1 MRTLIPFAVLAVL
14 AAAIA
19 ASAAT
24 AKTSATPIKVAVL
37 SDCQGA
43 FGSFDGQD
51 LAGVVAAMSQY
62 AGAKPVNPNDPRK
75 GWTGGQIN
83 GHPLKLVGIG
93 CSNDKADTAIKE
105 TKRLMEQLGADVMIG
120 PLSGDESIAV
130 ANYAKQH
137 PTKTFVDG
145 SAGAQDTTLKVR
157 AKNFFRFNGDGA
169 MWNAG
174 LGDLAYNKLHWKT
187 AAVVADDYSFA
198 WTSAAGFIAE
208 FCAVGGKV
216 TKRVFPPLNT
226 TDYSSYAQQMPT
238 NVDGTFVAVGG
249 AGLIPFLKAY
259 EQAHGPID
267 GKKFI
272 GNLFWGTPGQFEQLS
287 TRVVG
292 AYVGG
297 AGTAGDLATPAAK
310 NYANHIIGKWFKTIP
325 PFGAAAPQAA
335 STFTY
340 GYFINTWGL
349 IKGLQA
355 VKGNIGPAA
364 RRRFRPRSTRPCCR
378 RRTGRSI
385 WTSTTRAS
393 SPSTTSSSTPRAAS
407 WRSRRSATS
416 RTSTRRSAARSR
428 HPRRLRGVRARS
440 ASSGA
445 CRGLARPNTRRSPA
459 SDQVAEA
466 AAPEHAEPI
475 LRLRGIGRRFGGLH
489 AVRDVD
495 LDVALGERRAILGP
509 NGAGKTTLFNVISG
523 DFPPSSGTIEFQ
535 GDEITQLSPS
545 ARAKLGMGRTYQ
557 KSRLFLGLSVEDNLY
572 LAVLGVKTGHLRPV
586 VLRRDREL
594 RERARDLARTVG
606 LEGRE
611 RAIVGSLSH
620 GEQRQLEVGMARA
633 VESDADDARRARL
646 RPVARRACRTHRFAP
661 PARFVDHAD
670 PDRARHGCCAS
681 RRGARDDDARRPRD
695 RRRHARRDPRQ
706 PDRARPL
713 SRQGESERWLSRCS
727 RSKALMRS
735 MAVRKRSK
743 TSRSSSAAGATS
755 IIGRNGMGKTT
766 LCNAIVGVP
775 PARVTGSIRFE
786 GNELVGRPSYKIAKL
801 GIALR
806 AAGPPAFSVTLGRR
820 ASADDQRK
828 R

>member
-1 MRTLIPFAVLAVL
+1 MGRGIRKRKLIPFAALAVVT
-14 AAAIA
+14 AAVA
-19 ASAAT
+19 ASGAS
-24 AKTSATPIKVAVL
+24 AKSAATPIKIAVL

-51 LAGVVAAMSQY
+51 LAGVVSALSQY

-157 AKNFFRFNGDGA
+157 APNFFRFNGDGA

-174 LGDLAYNKLHWKT
+174 LGDLAYNKLGWKT

-208 FCAVGGKV
+208 FCGVGGKV

-310 NYANHIIGKWFKTIP
+310 NYANNIIGKWFKTIP

-335 STFTY
+335 STFTF
-340 GYFINTWGL
+340 GYYANTWGL

-355 VKGNIGPAA
+355 VKGDLSGGQKALQAALGKVTLASPYGPMKLDKNRQAIIPVYYQQLYSKGGKLA
-364 RRRFRPRSTRPCCR
+364 IKTVGYIPQVDQTFGGTFS
-378 RRTGRSI
+378 
-385 WTSTTRAS
+385 TST
-393 SPSTTSSSTPRAAS
+393 PPPG
-407 WRSRRSATS
+407 
-416 RTSTRRSAARSR
+416 RTSPACVKRSL
-428 HPRRLRGVRARS
+428 PW
-440 ASSGA
+440 
-445 CRGLARPNTRRSPA
+445 
-459 SDQVAEA
+459 
-466 AAPEHAEPI
+466 I
-475 LRLRGIGRRFGGLH
+475 
-489 AVRDVD
+489 
-495 LDVALGERRAILGP
+495 
-509 NGAGKTTLFNVISG
+509 GKTQH
-523 DFPPSSGTIEFQ
+523 P
-535 GDEITQLSPS
+535 
-545 ARAKLGMGRTYQ
+545 K
-557 KSRLFLGLSVEDNLY
+557 
-572 LAVLGVKTGHLRPV
+572 
-586 VLRRDREL
+586 
-594 RERARDLARTVG
+594 
-606 LEGRE
+606 
-611 RAIVGSLSH
+611 
-620 GEQRQLEVGMARA
+620 
-633 VESDADDARRARL
+633 
-646 RPVARRACRTHRFAP
+646 
-661 PARFVDHAD
+661 
-670 PDRARHGCCAS
+670 
-681 RRGARDDDARRPRD
+681 
-695 RRRHARRDPRQ
+695 
-706 PDRARPL
+706 
-713 SRQGESERWLSRCS
+713 
-727 RSKALMRS
+727 
-735 MAVRKRSK
+735 
-743 TSRSSSAAGATS
+743 
-755 IIGRNGMGKTT
+755 
-766 LCNAIVGVP
+766 
-775 PARVTGSIRFE
+775 VTG
-786 GNELVGRPSYKIAKL
+786 
-801 GIALR
+801 
-806 AAGPPAFSVTLGRR
+806 
-820 ASADDQRK
+820 
-828 R
+828 